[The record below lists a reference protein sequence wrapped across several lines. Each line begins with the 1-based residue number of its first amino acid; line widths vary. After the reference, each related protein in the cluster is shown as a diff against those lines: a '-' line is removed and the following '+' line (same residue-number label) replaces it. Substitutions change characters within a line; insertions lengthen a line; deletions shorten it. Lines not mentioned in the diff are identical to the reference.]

1 MPCFPPANGTAGI
14 MARVFKQ
21 RALQPPSAH
30 LGRASSVMVKTCLS
44 GNGRTGSAIAKF
56 YHPRA
61 PAAAQPG
68 AAQPAA
74 ALALAAAAPPAA
86 VAPPGAAALPAGA
99 AQPAAQAGAAPPGA
113 AAPPAAPAAQPGAA
127 QPAAAAPLGVAP
139 QPAAAAAAA
148 QPAAPAPAPAQ
159 AGAAQPAADA
169 PAAAAP
175 VQAAAQPAAPR
186 ELHPGPNNRTM
197 ITSTVDPGA
206 SNVAFV
212 LIQYEVFN
220 PDHPEEPF
228 IHEYQ
233 VAVTHKTY
241 RDVCWFAELAQ

>member
-1 MPCFPPANGTAGI
+1 
-14 MARVFKQ
+14 
-21 RALQPPSAH
+21 
-30 LGRASSVMVKTCLS
+30 MVKTCLS

-61 PAAAQPG
+61 PAAAQP
-68 AAQPAA
+68 
-74 ALALAAAAPPAA
+74 
-86 VAPPGAAALPAGA
+86 
-99 AQPAAQAGAAPPGA
+99 
-113 AAPPAAPAAQPGAA
+113 
-127 QPAAAAPLGVAP
+127 
-139 QPAAAAAAA
+139 
-148 QPAAPAPAPAQ
+148 APAQ
-159 AGAAQPAADA
+159 AGAAQPAAAAAAAAAPLGAAAA
-169 PAAAAP
+169 PAPAP